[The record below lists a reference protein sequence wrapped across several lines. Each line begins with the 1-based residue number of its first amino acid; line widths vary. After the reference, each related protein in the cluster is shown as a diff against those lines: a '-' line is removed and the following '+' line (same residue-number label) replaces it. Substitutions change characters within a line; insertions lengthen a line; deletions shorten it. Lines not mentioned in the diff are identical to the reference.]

1 MTSLQLAR
9 PRTTDRAPTHDPA
22 AKARLGAAVLA
33 LVVLWP
39 LFWLAEFRP
48 WQLFDGGHLAVML
61 AFVGG
66 FFPPSLAPGFLAL
79 LGRATLETL
88 AIATAGIALAFVIA
102 APLATIAAR
111 SLSVARIGPGPGGRL
126 DLAVRTVARG
136 VLAVLRAIPE
146 VVWALVFV
154 RVFGLGPGAGVLA
167 LAVTYGGMLGKV
179 YAEIL
184 ESGDTRPARAL
195 LEAGSP
201 RLAALLYGLVP
212 GAAQELAS
220 YTVYRW
226 ECAVRA
232 SVVMGF
238 VGAGGLGQLMD
249 QSMKMLNGGE
259 ASTILLVF
267 LALVIAAD
275 ALSAVIRRVLA

>member
-1 MTSLQLAR
+1 VSAAAPALPRLQ
-9 PRTTDRAPTHDPA
+9 DPA
-22 AKARLGAAVLA
+22 ASRRLGALIAA
-33 LVVLWP
+33 AVVLWP
-39 LFWLAEFRP
+39 LLVLAEFQP
-48 WQLFDGGHLAVML
+48 WRLLDPGHRVVMAGFL
-61 AFVGG
+61 GG
-66 FFPPSLAPGFLAL
+66 FFPPAVAPDFLAL
-79 LGRATLETL
+79 LLRATIETL
-88 AIATAGIALAFVIA
+88 AIATAGVALAFLIA
-102 APLATIAAR
+102 APLAVLATR
-111 SLSVARIGPGPGGRL
+111 SLSVARIGPGPGRSSGV
-126 DLAVRTVARG
+126 AVRAAVRG
-136 VLAVLRAIPE
+136 LLTLLRAIPE
-146 VVWALVFV
+146 IVWALLFV
-154 RVFGLGPGAGVLA
+154 RALGLGPGAGVLA

-201 RLAALLYGLVP
+201 RLGALFYALVP
-212 GAAQELAS
+212 SAAQELAS

-259 ASTILLVF
+259 ASTVLLVF
-267 LALVIAAD
+267 LGLVVVAD
-275 ALSAVIRRVLA
+275 GLSALIRRVLA

>member
-1 MTSLQLAR
+1 MTASAATL
-9 PRTTDRAPTHDPA
+9 PSPPAPLRDPA
-22 AKARLGAAVLA
+22 ARGRVGA
-33 LVVLWP
+33 LVVAVVILWP
-39 LFWLAEFRP
+39 LLALAEFKP
-48 WQLFDGGHLAVML
+48 WRLLEPGGLQVMANFLA
-61 AFVGG
+61 G
-66 FFPPSLAPGFLAL
+66 FLPPSTAPDFLAL
-79 LGRATLETL
+79 LWKATLETL
-88 AIATAGIALAFVIA
+88 AIATAGIALAFIVA
-102 APLATIAAR
+102 VPLAVVATR
-111 SLSVARIGPGPGGRL
+111 SLAVSRIGPGPGRAAGG
-126 DLAVRTVARG
+126 AVRTAARA
-136 VLAVLRAIPE
+136 VLTLLRAIPE

-154 RVFGLGPGAGVLA
+154 RALGLGPGAGVLA

-179 YAEIL
+179 YTEIL
-184 ESGDTRPARAL
+184 ESGDTRSARAL

-201 RLAALLYGLVP
+201 RIAALFYALVP
-212 GAAQELAS
+212 STAQELAS

-259 ASTILLVF
+259 ASSILLTF
-267 LALVIAAD
+267 LALVIVAD

>member
-1 MTSLQLAR
+1 MSAAAEALSGAS
-9 PRTTDRAPTHDPA
+9 APSRDPA
-22 AKARLGAAVLA
+22 LRGRLGALVIGG
-33 LVVLWP
+33 VVLWP
-39 LFWLAEFRP
+39 LLALAEFRP
-48 WQLFDGGHLAVML
+48 WQLFEGGNLQVMASFL
-61 AFVGG
+61 GG
-66 FFPPSLAPGFLAL
+66 FLPPATAPDFLAL
-79 LGRATLETL
+79 LLKATLETL

-102 APLATIAAR
+102 APLAVLATRALA
-111 SLSVARIGPGPGGRL
+111 VARIGPGPGGRR
-126 DLAVRTVARG
+126 DAAVRAVTRG
-136 VLAVLRAIPE
+136 VLTVLRAIPE

-154 RVFGLGPGAGVLA
+154 RALGLGPGAGVLA

-179 YAEIL
+179 YTEIL
-184 ESGDTRPARAL
+184 ESGDTRSARAL
-195 LEAGSP
+195 LEAGSG
-201 RLAALLYGLVP
+201 RLGALFYALVP
-212 GAAQELAS
+212 STAQELAS

-259 ASTILLVF
+259 ASTILFTFLLLV
-267 LALVIAAD
+267 VAAD

>member
-1 MTSLQLAR
+1 MTPPPAVLR
-9 PRTTDRAPTHDPA
+9 DPA
-22 AKARLGAAVLA
+22 ARSRATALVVA

-39 LFWLAEFRP
+39 LLWLAEFRP
-48 WQLFDGGHLAVML
+48 WQLFASGNLQVMGSFLA
-61 AFVGG
+61 G
-66 FFPPSLAPGFLAL
+66 FLPPSTAPDFLAL
-79 LGRATLETL
+79 LWKATLETL
-88 AIATAGIALAFVIA
+88 AIATAGIALAFLIAVPLAVIA
-102 APLATIAAR
+102 TRA
-111 SLSVARIGPGPGGRL
+111 LSVSRIGPGPGRAVGG
-126 DLAVRTVARG
+126 AVRAATRG
-136 VLAVLRAIPE
+136 LLTVLRAIPE

-154 RVFGLGPGAGVLA
+154 RALGLGPGAGVLA

-179 YAEIL
+179 YTEIL
-184 ESGDTRPARAL
+184 ESGDTRSARAL

-201 RLAALLYGLVP
+201 RFGALFYALVP
-212 GAAQELAS
+212 STAQELAS

-259 ASTILLVF
+259 ASTILLTF
-267 LALVIAAD
+267 LALVIVAD
-275 ALSAVIRRVLA
+275 AMSAVIRRVLS

>member
-1 MTSLQLAR
+1 MSTLAS
-9 PRTTDRAPTHDPA
+9 APALAPPLHDPA
-22 AKARLGAAVLA
+22 TRSRLTTAVVVLA
-33 LVVLWP
+33 ILWP
-39 LFWLAEFRP
+39 LLALADFRP
-48 WQLFDGGHLAVML
+48 WALFASGNLTVM
-61 AFVGG
+61 GG
-66 FFPPSLAPGFLAL
+66 FLGAFLPPSTAPDFIAL
-79 LGRATLETL
+79 LAKATLETL
-88 AIATAGIALAFVIA
+88 AIATAGIALAFVVA
-102 APLATIAAR
+102 APLAMIATRALAV
-111 SLSVARIGPGPGGRL
+111 SRIGPGPGRGL
-126 DLAVRTVARG
+126 GVAVRTTARG
-136 VLAVLRAIPE
+136 ALTMLRAIPE

-154 RVFGLGPGAGVLA
+154 RALGLGPGAGVLA

-179 YAEIL
+179 YTEIL
-184 ESGDTRPARAL
+184 ESGDTRAARAL

-201 RLAALLYGLVP
+201 RLATLFYGLVP

-259 ASTILLVF
+259 ASTILLTF
-267 LALVIAAD
+267 FALVLLAD
-275 ALSAVIRRVLA
+275 AMSLVIRKVLA